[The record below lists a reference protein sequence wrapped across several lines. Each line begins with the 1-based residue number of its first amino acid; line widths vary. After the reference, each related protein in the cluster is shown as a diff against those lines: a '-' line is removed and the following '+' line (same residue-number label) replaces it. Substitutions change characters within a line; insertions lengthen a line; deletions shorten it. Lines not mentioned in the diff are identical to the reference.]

1 MELLM
6 KGRLSRLPSFEQE
19 DHMCTDGVSHLIF
32 ADEAIMQ
39 KMADPILDLVHKQV
53 LMTLY
58 SWDAADQLGEYRD
71 LLPVYLSKD
80 WPECEAI
87 LKTIEQAGLVTLTSN
102 GIALAHPLPR
112 TDEPECGCH

>member
-1 MELLM
+1 
-6 KGRLSRLPSFEQE
+6 
-19 DHMCTDGVSHLIF
+19 MCTDAVSHLIF

-58 SWDAADQLGEYRD
+58 AWDAADRLGEYKD

-80 WPECEAI
+80 WSECEAI
-87 LKTIEQAGLVTLTSN
+87 LQTIEQAGLLSLTSN
-102 GIALAHPLPR
+102 GVTLAHALPKA
-112 TDEPECGCH
+112 DVQGCGCC